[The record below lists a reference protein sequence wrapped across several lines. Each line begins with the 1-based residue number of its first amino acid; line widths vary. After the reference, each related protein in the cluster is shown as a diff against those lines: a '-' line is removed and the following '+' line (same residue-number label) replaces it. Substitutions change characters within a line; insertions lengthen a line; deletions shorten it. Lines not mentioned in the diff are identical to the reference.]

1 MFGEPQVFST
11 DLIPPVTTAVSRQ
24 LLVRRRDL

>member
-1 MFGEPQVFST
+1 MFREPQVFST
-11 DLIPPVTTAVSRQ
+11 DLIPRVKTTVSRQ